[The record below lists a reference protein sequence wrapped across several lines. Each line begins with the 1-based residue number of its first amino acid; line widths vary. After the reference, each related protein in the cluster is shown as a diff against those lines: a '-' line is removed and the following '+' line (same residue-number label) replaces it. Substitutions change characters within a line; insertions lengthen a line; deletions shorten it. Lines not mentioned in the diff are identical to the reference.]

1 MKLKKKITFLS
12 LILLFFSAIVVGI
25 TTNQKVA
32 ADDDES
38 AAQMINEFFNNRGI
52 LKNGAKAEILDES
65 QVGDWYEHQF
75 LIYDKDYHDF
85 DHMPYGNYTIGNEIY
100 ATDWK
105 KPSDQ
110 NLKVTFYSTLYN
122 PKTMAEIQANT
133 QGSVNIPAGKDSGY
147 AFWVIKVRCDKDG
160 IKVLSQ
166 KDYDKAPSS
175 PYSVK
180 QVKNIFFKKL
190 TLESNRK
197 AIKKSSF
204 IGNKPKF
211 SFSNVSLIKDEVTWM
226 YRKNFQRSMIS
237 YKGKLPVHDY
247 DFKAHVRVNNFK
259 PSKKNRTYDLGDR
272 DGDTI
277 AKIHVPKNSRN
288 GSGTIK
294 LDLNLT
300 FNDYFFTAKL

>member
-1 MKLKKKITFLS
+1 MKDNMRKMYNKLTFKVQKNS
-12 LILLFFSAIVVGI
+12 PEILIGVGI
-25 TTNQKVA
+25 ATTVA
-32 ADDDES
+32 ATVMACKATLKISDILEEVE
-38 AAQMINEFFNNRGI
+38 QTQNNMDYA
-52 LKNGAKAEILDES
+52 L
-65 QVGDWYEHQF
+65 EH
-75 LIYDKDYHDF
+75 K
-85 DHMPYGNYTIGNEIY
+85 PEEYT
-100 ATDWK
+100 
-105 KPSDQ
+105 
-110 NLKVTFYSTLYN
+110 
-122 PKTMAEIQANT
+122 
-133 QGSVNIPAGKDSGY
+133 
-147 AFWVIKVRCDKDG
+147 
-160 IKVLSQ
+160 Q

-300 FNDYFFTAKL
+300 FNDYFFKAKL